1 MKWDKFI
8 IYWTFVLVCYF
19 NTIMTCIIVLIYN
32 YYSPT
37 FSIKLTIRAGKI
49 EQIFEFHWDVHY
61 YALYNFVSL
70 LAFLKIRY
78 VHFIKCIFLSFKVLV
93 KYNYLLILLNTHN
106 FTFLRIVSV
115 QVALS
120 CHYLLRII
128 III

>member
-1 MKWDKFI
+1 M
-8 IYWTFVLVCYF
+8 
-19 NTIMTCIIVLIYN
+19 
-32 YYSPT
+32 
-37 FSIKLTIRAGKI
+37 
-49 EQIFEFHWDVHY
+49 H
-61 YALYNFVSL
+61 YNFVSL

-78 VHFIKCIFLSFKVLV
+78 VDFIKCIFLSFKVLV
-93 KYNYLLILLNTHN
+93 KYNDLLLLLNTHN